1 MFIPLSSSQIGVGLI
16 PILVIVGWIINQD
29 LTLFFECVSVLS
41 LAVAL
46 ERTSL
51 SCLSRLHWRGLSA
64 DGEQTLRRNFET
76 IVLFVSVLLVDILV
90 ADGKSNYLEGLM
102 LGAPPLL
109 LPSSCQRV
117 RQSDAGFSLGS
128 GALPRHRA
136 GLLVHQV
143 IELLPLLLFHDAS
156 SPPPAFRRG
165 LCDNRA
171 RPPFSRL
178 LGSIPSPRRTP
189 PSPPPL
195 LSRSLP
201 AGRNPMTPRYP
212 PVPLFSLPRALL
224 VAALRALPPA
234 MHSVDL
240 ATWG

>member
-1 MFIPLSSSQIGVGLI
+1 M
-16 PILVIVGWIINQD
+16 
-29 LTLFFECVSVLS
+29 
-41 LAVAL
+41 
-46 ERTSL
+46 
-51 SCLSRLHWRGLSA
+51 A

-117 RQSDAGFSLGS
+117 QQSDAGLTLGS

-143 IELLPLLLFHDAS
+143 IELFPLLLFHDAYT
-156 SPPPAFRRG
+156 PPPASRLG

-178 LGSIPSPRRTP
+178 LGYILFPRRTS
-189 PSPPPL
+189 SPPPCPL
-195 LSRSLP
+195 VPSRR
-201 AGRNPMTPRYP
+201 AETP
-212 PVPLFSLPRALL
+212 
-224 VAALRALPPA
+224 
-234 MHSVDL
+234 
-240 ATWG
+240 